1 MIIDQIMITKNIK
14 TGFDLRSFR
23 VSLGLTQSEF
33 AQAIGYRLNR
43 ISVVERNDFEV
54 HYKMINA
61 IEKYSENLKRR
72 SNGKRKLK

>member
-33 AQAIGYRLNR
+33 AQSIGYR
-43 ISVVERNDFEV
+43 
-54 HYKMINA
+54 Y
-61 IEKYSENLKRR
+61 
-72 SNGKRKLK
+72 

>member
-43 ISVVERNDFEV
+43 ISVVERNDLKI

-61 IEKYSENLKRR
+61 IEKYSDNLKRR

>member
-1 MIIDQIMITKNIK
+1 MITKNIK

-43 ISVVERNDFEV
+43 ISVVERNDLKIQ
-54 HYKMINA
+54 YKMINA
-61 IEKYSENLKRR
+61 IEKYSDNLKRR